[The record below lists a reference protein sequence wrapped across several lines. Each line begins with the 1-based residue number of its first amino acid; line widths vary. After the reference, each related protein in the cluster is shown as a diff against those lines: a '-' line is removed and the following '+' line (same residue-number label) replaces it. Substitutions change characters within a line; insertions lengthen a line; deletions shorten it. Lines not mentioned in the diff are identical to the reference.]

1 MRAHGD
7 LLVFDKGDEVL
18 AVLQQFINDQQIPSA
33 WFQAIGAFERSVIA
47 YWNRETKQYEDIA
60 VDEQVEVLAL
70 SGNVTPKRFHGH
82 VVLGRRDGST
92 LGGHLKRGIV
102 YPTLEL
108 HLTRFT
114 HELVRARDEETGLEL
129 IR

>member
-1 MRAHGD
+1 MRAHGHI
-7 LLVFDKGDEVL
+7 LVFDKGDEVL
-18 AVLQQFINDQQIPSA
+18 ETLQRYIAEEQIPSA

-70 SGNVTPKRFHGH
+70 SGNVTPKRTHAH

-92 LGGHLKRGIV
+92 IGGHLKRGIV

-108 HLTRFT
+108 HLTRLE
-114 HELVRARDEETGLEL
+114 HELVRQRDEETGLDL